1 MLRNR
6 EIRQLATGYAVA
18 TLIAVVLAGSIHP
31 AAGLLLLA
39 FATASGAAFF
49 QFTRTRYQRIA
60 ELSEQ
65 IDHVLHQPDQ
75 VWISSCEEG
84 ELSILRSE
92 IQKMVL
98 RIQTQNHTLQRE
110 KNHLADSLADI
121 AHQLRTPLTSAN
133 LALSLLRH
141 APAERKRRELVREIQ
156 GLFAQM
162 DWLLTS
168 LLKLSR
174 LDAGVVAFQQQTV
187 AVADVIHTA
196 LRPLQIALELHQVTV
211 SLDIPA
217 TSVLQGDANWLAEA
231 FQNLMKNSLES
242 VSNSGPAASSIASP
256 NSSEGGQVSGPIDS
270 QNGGEDGQ
278 IALACV
284 DTLLYTEI
292 TIHDSGPGFDPSD
305 IPYLFDRF
313 YRGNRP
319 SSVGY
324 GIGLALAQTIFKRQ
338 GGTIT
343 AKNHPQGGAL
353 FTVRFPK

>member
-6 EIRQLATGYAVA
+6 EIRQLATGYAIATFVA
-18 TLIAVVLAGSIHP
+18 VILAGILHP

-39 FATASGAAFF
+39 FAVAAGVAFF
-49 QFTRTRYQRIA
+49 WFTQARYEHIA

-65 IDHVLHQPDQ
+65 IDHILHQPDQ

-84 ELSILRSE
+84 ELSILHSE
-92 IQKMVL
+92 IQKMIL
-98 RIQTQNHTLQRE
+98 RIQTQNRTLQRE

-133 LALSLLRH
+133 LVLSLLRH
-141 APAERKRRELVREIQ
+141 PSTERQRMDFIYELQ

-174 LDAGVVAFQQQTV
+174 LDADVVTFQQQTV
-187 AVADVIHTA
+187 AVVDVIHMA
-196 LRPLQIALELHQVTV
+196 LSPLQMALELHQVTV

-217 TSVLQGDANWLAEA
+217 ISVLQGDAHWLAEA
-231 FQNLMKNSLES
+231 FQNLIKNSMES
-242 VSNSGPAASSIASP
+242 ISSSP
-256 NSSEGGQVSGPIDS
+256 MDDSVDSPRDS
-270 QNGGEDGQ
+270 QMGGH
-278 IALACV
+278 IALACA

-292 TIHDSGPGFDPSD
+292 TIHDNGKGFDPPD

-313 YRGNRP
+313 YRGNHS